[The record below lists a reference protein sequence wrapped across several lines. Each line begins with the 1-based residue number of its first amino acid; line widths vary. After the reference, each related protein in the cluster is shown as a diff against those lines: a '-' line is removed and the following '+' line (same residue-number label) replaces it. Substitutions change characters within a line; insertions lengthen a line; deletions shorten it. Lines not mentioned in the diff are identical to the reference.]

1 MPAVFL
7 KVVAILYV
15 GPGNVFR
22 SCVHEVL
29 RGRKVGRLKGAPHG
43 SVLGLGHAVRVVGA
57 A

>member
-22 SCVHEVL
+22 SCAHEVL